1 MEAVLAQSSNRT
13 IQIIAALVIIA
24 ALAWWLWPRAEAP
37 APATEP
43 AAATTTE
50 PAADAAATE
59 PAADATAEPAADGAA
74 TEGTTTEGE

>member
-50 PAADAAATE
+50 PAADA
-59 PAADATAEPAADGAA
+59 TAEPAADGAA